1 MTNSPVSHRTQLA
14 ILSAGLLT
22 FVGILVETSMN
33 VTFPTLIK
41 TLHVSLSTVQ
51 WLTSGY
57 LLMVTLVMSTT
68 AFLLRRFNTRLLFR
82 AAICGDAAVY
92 LGTEFSD
99 SVCWSAAA
107 GTCYRGFHAVNVPP
121 YPDHDSSST
130 SWHLCRHGQRGH
142 LAGTGFG
149 PDIWRFANLLRVMA
163 DDFLACR
170 AHHLTCLVHG

>member
-82 AAICGDAAVY
+82 QPFAVR
-92 LGTEFSD
+92 S
-99 SVCWSAAA
+99 
-107 GTCYRGFHAVNVPP
+107 RGRCCVSGHRIFRFCLLVGC
-121 YPDHDSSST
+121 
-130 SWHLCRHGQRGH
+130 CRH
-142 LAGTGFG
+142 LLPGF
-149 PDIWRFANLLRVMA
+149 PRR
-163 DDFLACR
+163 
-170 AHHLTCLVHG
+170 

>member
-82 AAICGDAAVY
+82 AAICCALA
-92 LGTEFSD
+92 GTEFSD
-99 SVCWSAAA
+99 SVCRPVAA
-107 GTCYRGFHAVNVPP
+107 GACNRGFHAINVPP

-142 LAGTGFG
+142 LTGSGFG

-163 DDFLACR
+163 NDFLACR

>member
-82 AAICGDAAVY
+82 AA
-92 LGTEFSD
+92 
-99 SVCWSAAA
+99 
-107 GTCYRGFHAVNVPP
+107 TCYRGFHAVNVPP

-163 DDFLACR
+163 DDFLACH

>member
-1 MTNSPVSHRTQLA
+1 MTTSPVSHRTQLA

-68 AFLLRRFNTRLLFR
+68 AFYCDDLIHGACFELPFF
-82 AAICGDAAVY
+82 AAWP
-92 LGTEFSD
+92 E
-99 SVCWSAAA
+99 
-107 GTCYRGFHAVNVPP
+107 P
-121 YPDHDSSST
+121 Y
-130 SWHLCRHGQRGH
+130 
-142 LAGTGFG
+142 
-149 PDIWRFANLLRVMA
+149 
-163 DDFLACR
+163 
-170 AHHLTCLVHG
+170 

>member
-68 AFLLRRFNTRLLFR
+68 AF
-82 AAICGDAAVY
+82 
-92 LGTEFSD
+92 
-99 SVCWSAAA
+99 CWSAAA

-142 LAGTGFG
+142 IAGTGFG

>member
-68 AFLLRRFNTRLLFR
+68 AFLLRRFNTRL
-82 AAICGDAAVY
+82 
-92 LGTEFSD
+92 
-99 SVCWSAAA
+99 
-107 GTCYRGFHAVNVPP
+107 
-121 YPDHDSSST
+121 
-130 SWHLCRHGQRGH
+130 
-142 LAGTGFG
+142 
-149 PDIWRFANLLRVMA
+149 
-163 DDFLACR
+163 
-170 AHHLTCLVHG
+170 